1 MTTDATAGASIATIR
16 GPRIPGP
23 VLAALYVAVCSLP
36 LMLAAGLRVASADRW
51 EIAGAALGLSG
62 LAAMAVQVVT
72 SGRFE
77 MVSGHLGIDK
87 IMAFHKVSAW
97 WVLFALLLHPVLYVT
112 PTVLE
117 NPDRGLERLIAYLTL
132 PHYRSGGVALAAL
145 TALVLTSALRER
157 LAWRYEIWR
166 ASHVLLAM
174 VAIGAGL
181 HHAFAAGRFSTQG
194 PLNGLWWAAGITVL
208 AAIGT
213 LYGVRWLLLHRRR
226 WRLSSVTR
234 RADRLWELDIQPE
247 AGTPAL
253 SYRAGQFV
261 WMSEGSRR
269 FPLLDHPFSI
279 ADSPLRPGISLIVKE
294 VGDFTRTVGTLPPGT
309 AIGIDGPYGDFV
321 LEGRD
326 CDSVLLIAGGA
337 GIGPIMGLLRDLR
350 DRGDPRPLR
359 LAYAAGTPANF
370 ACIGEIEAA
379 QTRLDLRTMLVS
391 EEGGEGWQGAVGR
404 LDRERLGA
412 LLDGLDPARALAL
425 ICGPGPMVAAVSDTL
440 LDLGM
445 PMNRIVYERFDYAA
459 GAASRQDRRRGLAF
473 AGIGLALAAC
483 AGLFVAAAS

>member
-1 MTTDATAGASIATIR
+1 MMTDATAGTHIAAVR
-16 GPRIPGP
+16 WPRLPGP
-23 VLAALYVAVCSLP
+23 ALAALYVGICALP
-36 LMLAAGLRVASADRW
+36 LLLAAGLAVAPADRW

-62 LAAMAVQVVT
+62 LAAMAVQVAT

-77 MVSGHLGIDK
+77 VASGHLGIDK
-87 IMAFHKVSAW
+87 MMAFHKVSAW
-97 WVLFALLLHPVLYVT
+97 WVLIALILHPGLYVV

-117 NPDRGLERLIAYLTL
+117 NPDLGLERLVAYLTL
-132 PHYRSGGVALAAL
+132 PHYRSGVVALAAL
-145 TALVLTSALRER
+145 SALVLSSALRER
-157 LAWRYEIWR
+157 LPWRYEIWR
-166 ASHVLLAM
+166 PSHVLLAI

-181 HHAFAAGRFSTQG
+181 HHAVVVGRFSAQG
-194 PLNGLWWAAGITVL
+194 PLNGLWWAAGIAVA

-226 WRLSSVTR
+226 WRLASVTR

-247 AGTPAL
+247 PGTPL
-253 SYRAGQFV
+253 LRYRAGQFV

-269 FPLLDHPFSI
+269 FPLFDHPFSI
-279 ADSPLRPGISLIVKE
+279 ADSALRPGISLIVKE
-294 VGDFTRTVGTLPPGT
+294 VGDFTRTVGTLPPGS

-326 CDSVLLIAGGA
+326 CDSIVLIAGGA

-350 DRGDPRPLR
+350 ERGDSRSVR

-370 ACIGEIEAA
+370 ACIEEIEAA
-379 QTRLDLRTMLVS
+379 KARLDLRTMLVS
-391 EEGGEGWQGAVGR
+391 EEGGEGWRGEVGR

-412 LLDGLDPARALAL
+412 LLDGLEPARSVAL
-425 ICGPGPMVAAVSDTL
+425 ICGPGPMVAAVSDAL

-445 PMNRIVYERFDYAA
+445 SMNAIVYERFDYSA
-459 GAASRQDRRRGLAF
+459 GATSRQDRRRGLAF
-473 AGIGLALAAC
+473 AGIGLALAVC
-483 AGLFVAAAS
+483 AGLFVVAAT